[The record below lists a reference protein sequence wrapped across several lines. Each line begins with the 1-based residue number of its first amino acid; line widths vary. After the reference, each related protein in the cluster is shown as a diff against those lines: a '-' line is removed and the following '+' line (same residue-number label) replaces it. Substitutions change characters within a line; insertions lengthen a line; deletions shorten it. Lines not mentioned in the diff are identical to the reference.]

1 MGLIVNATS
10 SKKILIKGSEIELK
24 NVYVRVEF
32 SARANGTTLEIATST
47 YLNKQAYKD
56 NSATLLTD
64 IPQSNICVELV
75 ENEKQD
81 ILTAELYA
89 KTSFEELGYM
99 VEIL

>member
-10 SKKILIKGSEIELK
+10 SKKILIKGSEIELP

-32 SARANGTTLEIATST
+32 GARGNGTTLEISAST
-47 YLNKQAYKD
+47 YLNKKSFNND
-56 NSATLLTD
+56 GMTLLTD
-64 IPQSNICVELV
+64 VPQLNICVELQK
-75 ENEKQD
+75 EEKQD
-81 ILTAELYA
+81 IASAELYA